1 MRNQQSTQESDHAKK
16 MEVRS
21 IKNGIIFCTIVALLL
36 TLYCGLQNRVKS
48 SYFSYSRGSGNVT
61 ILIWYW
67 PFGDMLTLKGN
78 VCWDRYKIPNCL
90 LVDQRSFFP
99 SADVV
104 LFHNRELIQGSQQLP
119 TELPRPQ
126 GQRWA
131 WMSLESP
138 AHNGNLKKFANI
150 FNMTIS
156 YRRDADVTIPYG
168 ELKPL
173 ETESNLVE
181 DSHINKTS
189 LVCWVV
195 SNYMDHH
202 RRTQVYKELS
212 ATVPVKVY
220 GRWNKLPLSSED
232 LLPTIS
238 RCYFYL
244 AFENSLAKDYV
255 TEKLWQNAYR
265 AGAVPVVLG
274 PPISDYKAVAP
285 EHSFIHVD
293 EFSSVQ
299 ELGKYLQRLAEDR
312 KKYEEYFNWKKH
324 WKVKVHGDWIEMLCK
339 ICLQY
344 SSLPLHKVYSDLEA
358 WDKEGY
364 RP

>member
-1 MRNQQSTQESDHAKK
+1 LQFIRCV

-36 TLYCGLQNRVKS
+36 ILYCGLQNGVKS

-90 LVDQRSFFP
+90 LVDHRSFFP

-104 LFHNRELIQGSQQLP
+104 VFHNRELIQGSQQLP

-173 ETESNLVE
+173 VTESNLVE

-189 LVCWVV
+189 LVCWVYCTNGCCGDSGVKHNPHMEASVLDPAITRFDSQSQSQGCHKVRFPAWRPLPSFLSIHYQINATRANKTLGKKKYCKYAIHLQPHNLSLV
-195 SNYMDHH
+195 S
-202 RRTQVYKELS
+202 
-212 ATVPVKVY
+212 
-220 GRWNKLPLSSED
+220 
-232 LLPTIS
+232 
-238 RCYFYL
+238 
-244 AFENSLAKDYV
+244 
-255 TEKLWQNAYR
+255 EK
-265 AGAVPVVLG
+265 
-274 PPISDYKAVAP
+274 
-285 EHSFIHVD
+285 
-293 EFSSVQ
+293 SSV
-299 ELGKYLQRLAEDR
+299 D
-312 KKYEEYFNWKKH
+312 
-324 WKVKVHGDWIEMLCK
+324 
-339 ICLQY
+339 
-344 SSLPLHKVYSDLEA
+344 A
-358 WDKEGY
+358 WH
-364 RP
+364 